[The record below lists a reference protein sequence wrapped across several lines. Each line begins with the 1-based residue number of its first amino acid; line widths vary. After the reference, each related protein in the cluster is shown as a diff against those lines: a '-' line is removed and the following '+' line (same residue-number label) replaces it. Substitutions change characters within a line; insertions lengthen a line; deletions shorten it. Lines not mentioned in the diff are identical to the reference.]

1 MAGSDSVTT
10 VAPGRHSGLRF
21 ILPSL
26 AGFLVFLTPIPW
38 QGELTIGIGIITGWI
53 KALMGDYGLLLVVTL
68 ITLASVLTFA
78 GTLLQLRWIERSPL
92 LRELFTVSPV
102 WMVLRACG
110 ALFGLAYCCQVGPA
124 VLISEEIGGAVYVD
138 IGVNVLS
145 VYIAACLFLPL
156 LTDFGFMEF
165 AGTLARPVFSR
176 VFRLPG
182 RAAIDATASFVGASA
197 IGLLIT
203 IRQYDQG
210 FYTAREASVIAT
222 NFSIVSIPFSL
233 VIANVAG
240 IGHLFI
246 TWYACVVVACLLAA
260 LITPRLPPL
269 SRQANNYVSGG
280 EAGAGETQTPTNS
293 LLAEAMTRARDR
305 AASSPDVVRFLQSV
319 LSSMMFFVFSVMG
332 AALALATVAALITFH
347 TPLMSWLGTPFVYLL
362 ELASFPEANK
372 ATAGLF
378 SGYLDQFMPALVAS
392 SIDSTK
398 TSFVLAGLSVCQLIF
413 MSECGVII
421 LRSSLPLRVRD
432 LTLIFL
438 LRTLITLPVL
448 MAGALVI
455 A

>member
-1 MAGSDSVTT
+1 MTDNDGITKVTS
-10 VAPGRHSGLRF
+10 RRNSFLRF

-53 KALMGDYGLLLVVTL
+53 KALMGDYGLLLVVILVTV
-68 ITLASVLTFA
+68 ASVFTLL
-78 GTLLQLRWIERSPL
+78 GTLLRLRWIERSSML
-92 LRELFTVSPV
+92 KELFIVSPV
-102 WMVLRACG
+102 WLVLRACG
-110 ALFGLAYCCQVGPA
+110 ALFGLAYYLQVGPA

-165 AGTLARPVFSR
+165 AGTLVRPVFSR

-182 RAAIDATASFVGASA
+182 RSAIDAMASFVGASA

-203 IRQYDQG
+203 IRQYEQG
-210 FYTAREASVIAT
+210 YYTSREASVIAT

-246 TWYACVVVACLLAA
+246 AWYASVIVACLLAA

-269 SRQANNYVSGG
+269 SRQADSYVSAR
-280 EAGAGETQTPTNS
+280 EAGAFEAQTTANS
-293 LLAEAMTRARDR
+293 LLAEALTVARER
-305 AASSPDVVRFLQSV
+305 AASAPGVASFLHSV
-319 LSSMMFFVFSVMG
+319 LSSMMFFVFSIMG

-347 TPLMSWLGTPFVYLL
+347 TPLMSWLGTPFVHLL
-362 ELASFPEANK
+362 EFASFPEANK

-448 MAGALVI
+448 MAGAFFI